1 MFLRMHGDL
10 EKLVKVGKIPAQFAA
25 RLDKFSP
32 GKYVMHQEWGVGKV
46 ENWSIPKQA
55 VKINFERKP
64 GYIMGLKLAFN
75 QLTPVPEGHFLIAC
89 YDDPEG
95 CRKQAEG
102 KDTILTFIA
111 SVLEHNLS
119 LREGIDEVL
128 PMQPEDMERFLS
140 GRVIPAD
147 QWKLWWEKARA
158 AMRQSPKFRL
168 PTKRGEAIRT
178 RQANSAAEALL
189 ADYTDATSLETCV
202 RILDQAHLN
211 EVLHGELNIAARLIA
226 AMERDIERDHMEPQH
241 VLELIIIRDE
251 IPAKAASTNEER
263 EALNAAL
270 TEAGVTTRTTLA
282 EKLSS
287 IPAEDLVQYIGE
299 LSPARQLCV
308 YAAIKDAYPD
318 TWQDYLTHIFL
329 HGASRVTAPVADF
342 ILSHGSKEQLFA
354 EIFSGISRQSLQPS
368 VLIWICKE
376 RNGVAGEI
384 VEKAKMSLGSAI
396 ISAIERD
403 SADGAPNRALRL
415 RNMLMEDKD
424 LAPDLVRGLTEPE
437 ARPFAKAIYD
447 SSMLADLDRNF
458 LLANMMKVHPGL
470 QEIALT
476 RNAPKAKQTL
486 YVSLRSFAARK
497 AEYEELV
504 NVKIPKNK
512 HDLEITRA
520 EGDLRENG
528 GYQDAKATRQV
539 LMRRSEELSR
549 LLAQA
554 QPTDFRGVS
563 CDQTS
568 MGTAVTFVTDNGQ
581 EVVYTILG
589 AWDSDPEAHIVAYSS
604 KLGARLLGHKV
615 GDSLRLPIEIGG
627 EQVKM
632 TVKSI
637 APAPESLIYPDEPT
651 PEA

>member
-1 MFLRMHGDL
+1 
-10 EKLVKVGKIPAQFAA
+10 
-25 RLDKFSP
+25 
-32 GKYVMHQEWGVGKV
+32 MHQDWGVGKV
-46 ENWSIPKQA
+46 EAWSLAKQM

-64 GYIMGLKLAFN
+64 GYVVGLKLAFT
-75 QLTPVPEGHFLIAC
+75 QLTLIPTGHFLIAC
-89 YDDPEG
+89 YDDPAG
-95 CRKQAEG
+95 CREKAEG
-102 KDTILTFIA
+102 KDTMLPFIA

-128 PMQPEDMERFLS
+128 PMQPEDLEKFLS
-140 GRVIPAD
+140 GRIIPAD
-147 QWKLWWEKARA
+147 QWKVWWEKARA
-158 AMRQSPKFRL
+158 AMRQAPQFRL
-168 PTKRGEAIRT
+168 PTKRGEAIAL
-178 RQANSAAEALL
+178 RQAASAAEALL

-202 RILDQAHLN
+202 RILDQAHISD
-211 EVLHGELNIAARLIA
+211 VLKGEASIAAQLMQ
-226 AMERDIERDHMEPQH
+226 AMEKDIQRDHMEPQH

-251 IPAKAASTNEER
+251 IPAKVATSGEAH
-263 EALNAAL
+263 EALQAAL
-270 TEAGVTTRTTLA
+270 AEAGLDTPTTLA
-282 EKLSS
+282 EKVSS
-287 IPAEDLVQYIGE
+287 IPAEHLVQYIGE
-299 LSPARQLCV
+299 LSTARQLCV
-308 YAAIKDAYPD
+308 YAAIKEAYAD
-318 TWQDYLTHIFL
+318 SWQEYLTHIFL
-329 HGASRVTAPVADF
+329 LGGSRVTSAAADF
-342 ILSHGSKEQLFA
+342 IIEHGSKEALFA
-354 EIFSGISRQSLQPS
+354 EVLAGISRQSLQPS

-376 RNGVAGEI
+376 RRGVAKDI
-384 VEKAKMSLGSAI
+384 MDKAKMPLGSAI

-424 LAPDLVRGLTEPE
+424 LAPDLVTGLTEPE
-437 ARPFAKAIYD
+437 ARPFAKALYD

-476 RNAPKAKQTL
+476 RSAPKAKQTL
-486 YVSLRSFAARK
+486 YVSLRSYAARK
-497 AEYEELV
+497 AEYEELI

-554 QPTDFRGVS
+554 QPTDFRDASCEVS
-563 CDQTS
+563 S
-568 MGTAVTFVTDNGQ
+568 MGTAVTFLTEDGK

-589 AWDSDPEAHIVAYSS
+589 AWDSDPEKRVVAYSS
-604 KLGARLLGHKV
+604 KLGAKLLGHKV
-615 GDSLRLPIEIGG
+615 GDTLRLPLEIGG

-632 TVKSI
+632 TIQSI
-637 APAPESLIYPDEPT
+637 SPAPESLIYPDGE
-651 PEA
+651 

>member
-1 MFLRMHGDL
+1 MSLRMHGDL
-10 EKLVKVGKIPAQFAA
+10 EKLVKAGKIPVEFAT
-25 RLDKFSP
+25 RLDKIAP
-32 GKYVMHQEWGVGKV
+32 GKYVMHQDWGVGKV
-46 ENWSIPKQA
+46 EAWSLPKQV

-64 GYIMGLKLAFN
+64 GYVVGLKLAFN
-75 QLTPVPEGHFLIAC
+75 QLTPIPEGHFLISC
-89 YDDPEG
+89 YDDPAD
-95 CRKQAEG
+95 CRQKAEG
-102 KDTILTFIA
+102 KDTMLPFIA
-111 SVLEHNLS
+111 FVLEHNLS

-128 PMQPEDMERFLS
+128 PMQPEDLEKFLA
-140 GRVIPAD
+140 GRVIPTD
-147 QWKLWWEKARA
+147 QWKVWWEKARA
-158 AMRQSPKFRL
+158 AMRQAPQFRL

-178 RQANSAAEALL
+178 RQAASAAEALL

-202 RILDQAHLN
+202 RILDQAHLG
-211 EVLHGELNIAARLIA
+211 EVLRGEAAIAARLME

-251 IPAKAASTNEER
+251 LPAKVGEGAR
-263 EALNAAL
+263 AAL
-270 TEAGVTTRTTLA
+270 EAALAEAGVEKLTTLA
-282 EKLSS
+282 DKVSTA
-287 IPAEDLVQYIGE
+287 PAEQLVQYIGE
-299 LSPARQLCV
+299 LAPARQLSV
-308 YAAIKDAYPD
+308 YAAIREAYAD
-318 TWQDYLTHIFL
+318 SWQDYLTHLFL
-329 HGASRVTAPVADF
+329 NGGSKVTPTAADF
-342 ILSHGSKEQLFA
+342 IITHGSKEQLFA
-354 EIFSGISRQSLQPS
+354 EVLAGISRQTLQPS

-376 RNGVAGEI
+376 RRGVAKDI
-384 VEKAKMSLGSAI
+384 MDKAKMPLGSAI

-424 LAPDLVRGLTEPE
+424 LAPDLVTGLTEPE
-437 ARPFAKAIYD
+437 ARPFAKALYD
-447 SSMLADLDRNF
+447 SSMLPDLDRNF

-476 RNAPKAKQTL
+476 RSAPKAEQTL
-486 YVSLRSFAARK
+486 YVSLRSYAARK

-563 CDQTS
+563 CEETA
-568 MGTAVTFVTDNGQ
+568 MGTSVTFVTDSGEQ
-581 EVVYTILG
+581 VVYTILG
-589 AWDSDPEAHIVAYSS
+589 AWDSVPEERVVAYSS

-615 GDSLRLPIEIGG
+615 GAVLRLPLEIGG

-632 TVKSI
+632 TIQAIS
-637 APAPESLIYPDEPT
+637 PAPEKLIYPDEQ
-651 PEA
+651 